1 MRGSGGSRMSTE
13 NRAVAEYYPRCQIEI
28 IWELAIWPILPI
40 LQTMA
45 GALNALFSALR
56 DHSPPWVW
64 TIDLAF
70 YEGHDPAHGFEATRE
85 AARED
90 IIASLAVAT
99 YIVTDF
105 KLIALAFE

>member
-1 MRGSGGSRMSTE
+1 V
-13 NRAVAEYYPRCQIEI
+13 AVAAQGTAEIGPLRIYYPRRQIEI
-28 IWELAIWPILPI
+28 IGEIATWPILPI

-85 AARED
+85 AAM
-90 IIASLAVAT
+90 
-99 YIVTDF
+99 
-105 KLIALAFE
+105 KAFGRSWDRR